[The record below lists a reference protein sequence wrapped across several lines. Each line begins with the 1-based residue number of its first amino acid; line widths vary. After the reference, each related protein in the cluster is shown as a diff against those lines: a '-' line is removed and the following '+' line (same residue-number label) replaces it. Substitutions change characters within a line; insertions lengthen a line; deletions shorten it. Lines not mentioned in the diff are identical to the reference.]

1 MSVYEVARRLASIQG
16 VRDRSRAMAMLDAI
30 LCRDWGC
37 RYYSFDRAWSA
48 TEELASM
55 RDGSGNEY
63 SIVFSA
69 AGACAR
75 AFDHESLMTPWRSDP
90 PEIWPGIFDAL
101 PEAFR
106 AFVEDP
112 ACCEEDGSPRVTAC
126 FWRRASDAAWSTG
139 HVAFPAEGLE
149 DADGAGRLFAVLTG
163 TAEAYQKFA
172 EEYYEVTVDLTAI
185 QDVFDLRPRRDGR
198 VRPPRSRPANIT
210 IRSPDAAPRAYRG
223 SPPGRSPKEDSWL
236 LTGNSGSSAPLLS
249 YCAWRWPGRWAGMRW
264 QAVAAR
270 R

>member
-1 MSVYEVARRLASIQG
+1 MSVYEVVRRLAGIRD
-16 VRDRSRAMAMLDAI
+16 VRDRSRAMAMLDAV
-30 LCRDWGC
+30 LCREWGY
-37 RYYSFDRAWSA
+37 RYYSFDRSWSA

-90 PEIWPGIFDAL
+90 PQIWPGIFDAI

-112 ACCEEDGSPRVTAC
+112 AFCEEDGTPRATAC
-126 FWRRASDAAWSTG
+126 FWRRASDAAWTTG
-139 HVAFPAEGLE
+139 HAAIPAEGGE

-172 EEYYEVTVDLTAI
+172 EEYFEVTADLTAI
-185 QDVFDLRPRRDGR
+185 QDVFDLRPL
-198 VRPPRSRPANIT
+198 T
-210 IRSPDAAPRAYRG
+210 
-223 SPPGRSPKEDSWL
+223 PGL
-236 LTGNSGSSAPLLS
+236 ISALNPLLELRDLAEDIDQIGYPAPS
-249 YCAWRWPGRWAGMRW
+249 PAGGGCAP
-264 QAVAAR
+264 
-270 R
+270 